1 MNIRFGMMVGFLA
14 VFLLVPN
21 PAAMRG
27 QDQTAPQE
35 KKEVAPEPVA
45 VDADEA
51 ARQMEAA
58 KKDVGYTK
66 EEYEEFQKALTN
78 PDVVARC
85 QGLFQFLKA
94 HPNSKLNEHIVGN
107 IPPLLNQL
115 YQEKK
120 MSELGPLAEEF
131 LKYKPEDLL
140 ALGVATEAFYTSKNY
155 DKAALFGEILYGKK
169 PTAQVAQLLA
179 HCFLEM
185 KNDAKFAS
193 FAEKALAEMDP
204 KAGFFFSA
212 KLSYY
217 YAERK
222 DIPRAAQYCQK
233 MLAAFGEGEI
243 PPGYNS
249 DNWGKEK
256 ARSYAIMARNLY
268 ERKQYGQA
276 VTAYNNSLKFFKQ
289 NDEAYYYLGMCY
301 WQMQDT
307 TTAMKQFAKAVSI
320 NKNFAKSARNYLEG
334 LYKATH
340 SGSLDGIENL
350 LRTASGELN

>member
-1 MNIRFGMMVGFLA
+1 MNIRFGMIVGFLA
-14 VFLLVPN
+14 VSFLGPS
-21 PAAMRG
+21 PAAMHG
-27 QDQTAPQE
+27 QNQPATQE
-35 KKEVAPEPVA
+35 KKEEAQEPVV

-51 ARQMEAA
+51 AKQAEAA
-58 KKDVGYTK
+58 QKDVGYTK

-78 PDVVARC
+78 PDIVVRC

-94 HPNSKLNEHIVGN
+94 HPNSKLNEHILGN

-120 MSELGPLAEEF
+120 MAELGPFAEEY
-131 LKYKPEDLL
+131 LQSKPEDLL
-140 ALGVATEAFYTSKNY
+140 ALSVATEAFYTSKNF
-155 DKAALFGEILYGKK
+155 DKATRFGEILYGKK
-169 PTAQVAQLLA
+169 PTPQVAQLLA
-179 HCFLEM
+179 HSYLEM

-193 FAEKALAEMDP
+193 YAEKAMAEMDP
-204 KAGFFFSA
+204 KAAFFFSA

-222 DIPRAAQYCQK
+222 DIPKAAQYCQK
-233 MLAAFGEGEI
+233 MLAAYGEGEI

-249 DNWGKEK
+249 DNWGREK
-256 ARSYAIMARNLY
+256 ARSYAIVARNLY

-276 VTAYNNSLKFFKQ
+276 VAAYNNSLKFFKK
-289 NDEAYYYLGMCY
+289 NDEVYYYLGMSY

-307 TTAMKQFAKAVSI
+307 TTAMKQFAKAVSV
-320 NKNFAKSARNYLEG
+320 NKSFAKSARNYLEG

-340 SGSLDGIENL
+340 NGSLEGIENL